1 MYLAIFKTPRL
12 QNVSHP
18 LHKILLGLREHIFD
32 STQAPVAVAVH
43 EIGLHKQIK

>member
-1 MYLAIFKTPRL
+1 MKHRHLCRVKNMLAMYLKY
-12 QNVSHP
+12 QVHS
-18 LHKILLGLREHIFD
+18 EHIFD